1 MGLIIAC
8 LADGYSYFGLAK
20 IMRNQYTECSVVY
33 VKIKKILEAKIFR
46 IFILY

>member
-20 IMRNQYTECSVVY
+20 IMRNQ
-33 VKIKKILEAKIFR
+33 
-46 IFILY
+46 